1 MIRSRRQSSPE
12 IVASNTVPIR
22 DLGVIGDRRTAAVLD
37 RMGRILWYCPCRF
50 DGPSLFA
57 GLLDPEGGEWRI
69 DMDCAA
75 PGPRRYLDGSGMLET
90 HLTGPEGD
98 LVVLDWMT
106 SGPQAPVGVL
116 VREFGTAPAPVR
128 VTLDPRPDYARRT
141 ATLSV
146 EGDTA
151 NIEGM
156 RLHGSHPLRMSD
168 GTVVMDVPKGEAGWM
183 IFSDAPISRPDRA
196 TLDNWRGHTLGHWEG
211 LDEAVNYEG
220 VFADDLQ
227 RSLRA
232 IRLCTH
238 EESGAT
244 TAAVTTSLPE
254 IAGGGRNW
262 DYRYVW
268 LRDAGMIVSALL
280 RLCRKDSEGEQ
291 YLKFICRCSGTSENY
306 PMAVFTDLDCETAP
320 PETELPFE
328 GWRGSRPVRIGNGA
342 ADQLQLDAYANVA
355 MAAKL
360 LYREGSSQG
369 RAHWDVV
376 ADICDFLSR
385 NWREPD
391 HGIWEETPPKP
402 YVSGK
407 VVAACALESAAD
419 YGSEAEAARW
429 RRAAGEIRDWV
440 ARNGLTSEG
449 AYAVY
454 PGSDEVDVTA
464 ALFPVWDYCAADT
477 PEMLATIEALERDW
491 SPDGLLYHRRLE
503 CADGTEEGVFVAAG
517 FWVAQYWVMRG
528 DLDRAHAIIEA
539 GIAQGNDLGLL
550 SEEADPRSGE
560 MLGNIP
566 QSFAHAGMIG
576 AVIDLN
582 RALKARTRETQE
594 NSNG

>member
-1 MIRSRRQSSPE
+1 MTDPRPE
-12 IVASNTVPIR
+12 TVHAAGTPTNEVPIR
-22 DLGVIGDRRTAAVLD
+22 DLGVIGDRRSAAVID

-50 DGPSLFA
+50 DGPSLLA
-57 GLLDPEGGEWRI
+57 GLLDPDGGEWRI
-69 DMDCAA
+69 EMEGAE

-90 HLTGPEGD
+90 TIRAPGGD

-106 SGPQAPVGVL
+106 SGPQAPTGVL
-116 VREFGTAPAPVR
+116 VREFAAAPADVRVVLDARPGYGRGTASLEAMETGV
-128 VTLDPRPDYARRT
+128 
-141 ATLSV
+141 SV
-146 EGDTA
+146 A
-151 NIEGM
+151 GM
-156 RLHGSHPLRMSD
+156 GLQGSHPLRIEAHR
-168 GTVVMDVPKGEAGWM
+168 VVMDLPAGEAGWM
-183 IFSDAPISRPDRA
+183 LLADAPQAQADRA
-196 TLDNWRGHTLGHWEG
+196 TLDNWRGHTLGHWRG
-211 LDEAVNYEG
+211 LDEAVDYEG
-220 VFADDLQ
+220 VFANEV
-227 RSLRA
+227 RHSLRA

-244 TAAVTTSLPE
+244 VAAVTTSLPE

-280 RLCRKDSEGEQ
+280 RLCQKDSEGEQ
-291 YLKFICRCSGTSENY
+291 YLKFICRCTGTSEKY

-320 PETELPFE
+320 PETELPLA

-355 MAAKL
+355 LAAKL
-360 LYREGSSQG
+360 LYREGRSDEH
-369 RAHWDVV
+369 AHWDVV
-376 ADICDFLSR
+376 SDICDFLAKSWGR
-385 NWREPD
+385 PD

-407 VVAACALESAAD
+407 VVAACALESAAAYAD
-419 YGSEAEAARW
+419 EAEAARW
-429 RRAAGEIRDWV
+429 RAAAGEIRDWV
-440 ARNGLTSEG
+440 AQNGLTSEG

-454 PGSDEVDVTA
+454 PGAEEVDVTA

-477 PEMLATIEALERDW
+477 PEMIATMKALERDW
-491 SPDGLLYHRRLE
+491 SPDGRLYHRRLE
-503 CADGTEEGVFVAAG
+503 CDDGRREGVFIAAG

-528 DLDRAHAIIEA
+528 ELERAQAIIA
-539 GIAQGNDLGLL
+539 ANVAQANDLGLF

-566 QSFAHAGMIG
+566 QAFAHAGLIG

-582 RALKARTRETQE
+582 RALDA
-594 NSNG
+594 SA